1 MKDLFDSIKES
12 LLDDTDDFLNK
23 MDKVVGAAWLEKN
36 ATGDYKIKDKKSTL
50 GLTITGRL
58 IIDGFTG
65 ETIPVTIWSVKKGDV
80 YIVNCPNLKTING
93 LFTER
98 PLSLDGGL
106 YIENCP
112 KLMSLEG
119 CPPIVDSF
127 SCVGNRSIKSLVG
140 APEHVF
146 GNCHIMKN
154 GKKFTEEQ
162 IKAVMEVTKRIN
174 CNDEDEI
181 ANITEALTEPHLLKL
196 AEYLK
201 TKNRSFRG
209 IFGNDYAWD
218 KITSKDVLSFEH
230 GFTDEAKKACN
241 MILYSRKNGMIV
253 TFDRNGN
260 YRDIFKGKYHY
271 DISDSSYRFGLNG
284 NMTTNEIL
292 DELKYASEII
302 VIYFTHAMTTYDLQR
317 DRRASREGMITNT
330 EWQNREIARENI
342 KRYKKIVAQNRANRD
357 KDYEEIDK
365 QVESIILRVL
375 KASQISHRDP
385 NKISAIQV
393 QRLNEWIYD
402 EVRYSSSTHTSYGKT
417 GLLRLY
423 NTFTDY
429 LADVKKGSSYTF
441 QIEGLEKVK
450 VEIKD
455 TIKKIDEELKSLG
468 L

>member
-1 MKDLFDSIKES
+1 MEDLFKIIKES
-12 LLDDTDDFLNK
+12 LLDDTDDFLEK

-162 IKAVMEVTKRIN
+162 IKAVMEVSKRIN
-174 CNDEDEI
+174 CNEEEET

-201 TKNRSFRG
+201 TKKTSFKR
-209 IFGNDYAWD
+209 IFGDGYAWD
-218 KITSKDVLSFEH
+218 KITSKDVLSFEY

-241 MILYSRKNGMIV
+241 MILYSRKNGIIV
-253 TFDRNGN
+253 TFDRNGD

-271 DISDSSYRFGLNG
+271 DISDSSYRFGRSG

-292 DELKYASEII
+292 NELKYASEII
-302 VIYFTHAMTTYDLQR
+302 VIYFTQAMATYDLQR
-317 DRRASREGMITNT
+317 DRRVSREGMITNT
-330 EWQNREIARENI
+330 EYQNKQIARENVE
-342 KRYKKIVAQNRANRD
+342 RYKKLAAQMRANKD
-357 KDYEEIDK
+357 KDFEEIDG
-365 QVESIILRVL
+365 QVEDIIMRVL
-375 KASQISHRDP
+375 KASQISHRNPD
-385 NKISAIQV
+385 KIDSYKI
-393 QRLNEWIYD
+393 RSLNEWIYD
-402 EVRYSSSTHTSYGKT
+402 ERRWDSRSHKEYGRD
-417 GLLRLY
+417 GLLRVYSKYTEYFQDVRKGNAY
-423 NTFTDY
+423 N
-429 LADVKKGSSYTF
+429 F
-441 QIEGLEKVK
+441 QIDGLKSCKEKL
-450 VEIKD
+450 ID
-455 TIKKIDEELKSLG
+455 IIKKIDNELKSLG